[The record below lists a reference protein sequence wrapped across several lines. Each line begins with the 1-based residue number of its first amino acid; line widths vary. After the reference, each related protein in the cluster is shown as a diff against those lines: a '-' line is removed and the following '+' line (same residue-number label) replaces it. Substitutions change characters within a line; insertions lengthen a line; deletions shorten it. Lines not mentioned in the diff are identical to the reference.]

1 MSKDKIK
8 HIYFKELYRYTKN
21 EIANL
26 LKIELNETEEL
37 IDKLRLKGI
46 VKEYNPKKID
56 ESEYEEYIEST
67 ESVKNE
73 KKYCFD
79 YVGVIIYNN
88 IVIKCYPKYVKDENK
103 EKCLK
108 TILKVI
114 RKYGKNE
121 TIVEGMNGESE
132 DLEFNLLS
140 VILFILYDFTDN
152 GVYSNH
158 KEIITMNGDGEID
171 WDKTIND
178 TYAIISN
185 GKPLYLDFYTRDS
198 IDDQYNYF
206 RQLHMHVIT
215 QCSKIIKEAE
225 LDKLFSLPV
234 FEFEVQEHRFIDD
247 EEVLN
252 NIEKELNIQF
262 ITRKQILLNTIHTFI
277 SRRESISIGQGLSF
291 YGTKNFNLVWEEVCK
306 SVLDDKLNEKLKN
319 LDLELIGKFKDKDK
333 KSKTLLELIEKPL
346 WIPISDSK
354 KEHKGRGTLRP
365 DIVSIYE
372 NDSKKYFII
381 FDAKYYN
388 ISFGLEGLSG
398 NPRIEDITKQ
408 YLYNLAFKD
417 FIDIHKFDVSR
428 NAFLFPGDIENIQE
442 LGHVKMNMLEELG
455 LKNIRAIK
463 LPAES
468 FYKMYLNGTKLD
480 ITKEFKFL

>member
-1 MSKDKIK
+1 MKSA
-8 HIYFKELYRYTKN
+8 YFKELHRYTIS
-21 EIANL
+21 EIADL
-26 LKIELNETEEL
+26 LDVESSEAQDL
-37 IDKLRLKGI
+37 IDKLRLKSI
-46 VKEYNPKKID
+46 VKVYDPKKID
-56 ESEYEEYIEST
+56 ESEYEEYMEYT
-67 ESVKNE
+67 DSVKYE
-73 KKYCFD
+73 KKYYFD

-103 EKCLK
+103 ENCLK

-114 RKYGKNE
+114 RKYGQNE
-121 TIVEGMNGESE
+121 TIVESMNGESE
-132 DLEFNLLS
+132 NLEFNLLS

-158 KEIITMNGDGEID
+158 KEVITMNGDGEID
-171 WDKTIND
+171 WDKTISD
-178 TYAIISN
+178 TYAIMSN

-206 RQLHMHVIT
+206 RQLHMYVIT

-234 FEFEVQEHRFIDD
+234 FEFEVQEHRFMDD

-262 ITRKQILLNTIHTFI
+262 ITRKQMLLNTIHTFI

-291 YGTKNFNLVWEEVCK
+291 YGTKSFNLVWEQVCK
-306 SVLDDKLNEKLKN
+306 SVLGDKLNEKLKN
-319 LDLELIGKFKDKDK
+319 LDLELSKEFKSK
-333 KSKTLLELIEKPL
+333 KRKTLLELIEKPL
-346 WIPISDSK
+346 WIPISDNK
-354 KEHKGRGTLRP
+354 KKHKGRGTLIP

-388 ISFGLEGLSG
+388 ISFGVDGISG
-398 NPRIEDITKQ
+398 NPRIDDITKQ

-417 FIDIHKFDVSR
+417 FIDKHKFDVSR
-428 NAFLFPGDIENIQE
+428 NAFLFPGDIDYIQE
-442 LGHVKMNMLEELG
+442 LGHVKMTMLEELG
-455 LKNIRAIK
+455 LKNIIAIK
-463 LPAES
+463 LPAEY
-468 FYKMYLNGTKLD
+468 FYKMYLNGNKID
-480 ITKEFKFL
+480 IIKEFNFL

>member
-1 MSKDKIK
+1 MKSA
-8 HIYFKELYRYTKN
+8 YFKELYRYTKN

-26 LKIELNETEEL
+26 LEIELNEVQEL
-37 IDKLRLKGI
+37 IDKLRLKNI
-46 VKEYNPKKID
+46 IKEYNPKKID
-56 ESEYEEYIEST
+56 ESEYEEDIEYIDN
-67 ESVKNE
+67 VKYK
-73 KKYCFD
+73 KKYYFD

-103 EKCLK
+103 DSCLK

-114 RKYGKNE
+114 RKYGQNE

-132 DLEFNLLS
+132 NLEFNLLS
-140 VILFILYDFTDN
+140 IILFILYDFIDN

-178 TYAIISN
+178 TYAIMSN

-198 IDDQYNYF
+198 IDDNYNYF
-206 RQLHMHVIT
+206 RQLHMYVIT
-215 QCSKIIKEAE
+215 QCSKIIKDAE

-277 SRRESISIGQGLSF
+277 SRRNSISIGQGLSF
-291 YGTKNFNLVWEEVCK
+291 YGTKSFNLVWEQVCK
-306 SVLDDKLNEKLKN
+306 SVLDNKLNEKLKN
-319 LDLELIGKFKDKDK
+319 LDLELSEEFKGKKR
-333 KSKTLLELIEKPL
+333 KTLLELIEKPL
-346 WIPISDSK
+346 WIPISDNK
-354 KEHKGRGTLRP
+354 KKHKGRGTLIP

-372 NDSKKYFII
+372 NNSKKYFII

-388 ISFGLEGLSG
+388 ISFDIDGISG
-398 NPRIEDITKQ
+398 NPRIDDITKQ

-417 FIDIHKFDVSR
+417 FIEKHKFDVSR
-428 NAFLFPGDIENIQE
+428 NVFLFPGDIEHIQK
-442 LGHVKMNMLEELG
+442 LGHVKMTMLEELG
-455 LKNIRAIK
+455 LNNIMAIK
-463 LPAES
+463 IPAEY
-468 FYKMYLNGTKLD
+468 FYKMYLNGNKLD
-480 ITKEFKFL
+480 AKAKFDLLN

>member
-8 HIYFKELYRYTKN
+8 HVYFKELYRYTKI

-26 LKIELNETEEL
+26 LNIGLSEAQEL
-37 IDKLRLKGI
+37 IDKLMLKRI
-46 VKEYNPKKID
+46 VKVYDPKKID
-56 ESEYEEYIEST
+56 EFEYKEDMECIDN
-67 ESVKNE
+67 VKYE
-73 KKYCFD
+73 KKYYFD

-88 IVIKCYPKYVKDENK
+88 IVIKCYPKYVKSENK
-103 EKCLK
+103 DDCLK

-114 RKYGKNE
+114 RKYGQNE
-121 TIVEGMNGESE
+121 DIVECMNGESE
-132 DLEFNLLS
+132 NLEFNLLS

-152 GVYSNH
+152 GIYSNY
-158 KEIITMNGDGEID
+158 KEIITTNGDGEID

-206 RQLHMHVIT
+206 RQLHMYVIT

-234 FEFEVQEHRFIDD
+234 FEFEVQKHRFMDD
-247 EEVLN
+247 EDVLN

-262 ITRKQILLNTIHTFI
+262 ITRKQMLLNTIHTFI

-291 YGTKNFNLVWEEVCK
+291 YGTRSFNLVWEQVCK

-319 LDLELIGKFKDKDK
+319 LDLELSEDFKGKKR
-333 KSKTLLELIEKPL
+333 KTLLELIEKPL
-346 WIPISDSK
+346 WTPILDK
-354 KEHKGRGTLRP
+354 KKNHKGRGTLIP

-372 NDSKKYFII
+372 NNAKKYFII

-388 ISFGLEGLSG
+388 ISFDIDGISG
-398 NPRIEDITKQ
+398 NPRIDDITKQ

-417 FIDIHKFDVSR
+417 FIDKHKFDVSR
-428 NAFLFPGDIENIQE
+428 NAFLFPGDIDNIQE
-442 LGHVKMNMLEELG
+442 LGHVKMTMLEELG
-455 LKNIRAIK
+455 LNNIMAIS
-463 LPAES
+463 LPAEY
-468 FYKMYLNGTKLD
+468 FYKMYLDGIKID
-480 ITKEFKFL
+480 IIKEFNF

>member
-21 EIANL
+21 EIVNL
-26 LKIELNETEEL
+26 LKIELNETQEL

-56 ESEYEEYIEST
+56 ESEYEEDMEYT
-67 ESVKNE
+67 DSVKYE
-73 KKYCFD
+73 KKYYFD

-88 IVIKCYPKYVKDENK
+88 IVIKCYPKYVKEENK
-103 EKCLK
+103 ENCLK

-121 TIVEGMNGESE
+121 TILESMNGESE

-140 VILFILYDFTDN
+140 VILFILYDFTEN

-158 KEIITMNGDGEID
+158 KDIITMNGDGEID

-178 TYAIISN
+178 TYAIMNN

-206 RQLHMHVIT
+206 RQLHMYVIT
-215 QCSKIIKEAE
+215 QCSKIIKEAK

-234 FEFEVQEHRFIDD
+234 FEFEVQEHRFMDD

-262 ITRKQILLNTIHTFI
+262 ITRKQMLLNTIHTFI

-291 YGTKNFNLVWEEVCK
+291 YGTKSFNLVWEQVCK
-306 SVLDDKLNEKLKN
+306 SVLDDKLNEKLKD
-319 LDLELIGKFKDKDK
+319 LDLELNEEFKDKK
-333 KSKTLLELIEKPL
+333 RKTLLELIEKPL
-346 WIPISDSK
+346 WIPLSDNNK
-354 KEHKGRGTLRP
+354 KHKGRGTLRP

-372 NDSKKYFII
+372 NDSRKYFII

-388 ISFGLEGLSG
+388 ITFDIDGISG
-398 NPRIEDITKQ
+398 NPRIDDITKQ

-417 FIDIHKFDVSR
+417 FIYKHKFDVHR
-428 NAFLFPGDIENIQE
+428 NVFLFPGDIKQIEN
-442 LGHVKMNMLEELG
+442 LGNVKMTMLEELG
-455 LKNIRAIK
+455 LNSIMAIK
-463 LPAES
+463 LPAE
-468 FYKMYLNGTKLD
+468 YLYNMYLNGNKID
-480 ITKEFKFL
+480 IIKKFKIV

>member
-1 MSKDKIK
+1 MKSA
-8 HIYFKELYRYTKN
+8 YFKELHRYTRN
-21 EIANL
+21 EIADL
-26 LKIELNETEEL
+26 LEIELNETQDL
-37 IDKLRLKGI
+37 IDKLRLKSI
-46 VKEYNPKKID
+46 VKVYDPKKID
-56 ESEYEEYIEST
+56 ESEYEEDMEYT
-67 ESVKNE
+67 DSVKYE
-73 KKYCFD
+73 KKYYFN

-103 EKCLK
+103 ENCLK
-108 TILKVI
+108 TIFKVI
-114 RKYGKNE
+114 RKYGQNE
-121 TIVEGMNGESE
+121 TIVESMNGES
-132 DLEFNLLS
+132 DNLEFNLLS

-158 KEIITMNGDGEID
+158 KDIITMNGDGEID

-178 TYAIISN
+178 TYAIMSN

-206 RQLHMHVIT
+206 RQLHMYVIT

-234 FEFEVQEHRFIDD
+234 FEFEVQEHRFMDD

-252 NIEKELNIQF
+252 SIEKELNIQF
-262 ITRKQILLNTIHTFI
+262 ITRKQMLLNTIHTFI
-277 SRRESISIGQGLSF
+277 SRRESIAMGQGLSF
-291 YGTKNFNLVWEEVCK
+291 YGTKSFNLVWEQVCK

-319 LDLELIGKFKDKDK
+319 LDLELNKDFKGKKR
-333 KSKTLLELIEKPL
+333 KTLLELIEKPL
-346 WIPISDSK
+346 WIPISDNK
-354 KEHKGRGTLRP
+354 KKHKGRGTLRP

-388 ISFGLEGLSG
+388 ISFGVDGISG
-398 NPRIEDITKQ
+398 NPRIDDITKQ

-417 FIDIHKFDVSR
+417 FIDKHKFDVSR
-428 NAFLFPGDIENIQE
+428 NAFLFPGDIEKIEN
-442 LGHVKMNMLEELG
+442 LGHVKMTMLEELG
-455 LKNIRAIK
+455 LKNIIAIK
-463 LPAES
+463 LPAEY
-468 FYKMYLNGTKLD
+468 FYKNYLNGNKID
-480 ITKEFKFL
+480 IIKEFNFL

>member
-8 HIYFKELYRYTKN
+8 HIYLKELYRYTKN
-21 EIANL
+21 EIAYL
-26 LKIELNETEEL
+26 LEVELNEAKEL
-37 IDKLRLKGI
+37 IDKLRLEGI

-56 ESEYEEYIEST
+56 ESEYEEDIEYT
-67 ESVKNE
+67 DSVKYE

-88 IVIKCYPKYVKDENK
+88 IVIKCYPKYIKDENK
-103 EKCLK
+103 ENCLK

-114 RKYGKNE
+114 RKYGQNE
-121 TIVEGMNGESE
+121 TIVESMSGESE
-132 DLEFNLLS
+132 NLEFNLLS

-158 KEIITMNGDGEID
+158 KDIITMNGDGEID

-185 GKPLYLDFYTRDS
+185 GKPLYLDFYTRDF

-206 RQLHMHVIT
+206 RQLHMYVIT
-215 QCSKIIKEAE
+215 QCSRIIQEAK

-234 FEFEVQEHRFIDD
+234 FEFEVQEHRFMDD

-262 ITRKQILLNTIHTFI
+262 ITRKQMLLNTIHTFI
-277 SRRESISIGQGLSF
+277 SRRESISVRQGLSF
-291 YGTKNFNLVWEEVCK
+291 YGTKSFNLVWEQVCK
-306 SVLDDKLNEKLKN
+306 SVLDDKLNEKLKD
-319 LDLELIGKFKDKDK
+319 LDLELNEEFKDKK
-333 KSKTLLELIEKPL
+333 RKTLLELIEKPL
-346 WIPISDSK
+346 WIPLSDNNK
-354 KEHKGRGTLRP
+354 KHKGRGTLRP

-372 NDSKKYFII
+372 NDSRKYFII

-388 ISFGLEGLSG
+388 IIFDIDGISG
-398 NPRIEDITKQ
+398 NPRIDDITKQ

-417 FIDIHKFDVSR
+417 FIYKHKFDVHR
-428 NAFLFPGDIENIQE
+428 NAFLFPGDIEQIEN
-442 LGHVKMNMLEELG
+442 LGNVKMTMLEELG
-455 LKNIRAIK
+455 LNSIMAIK
-463 LPAES
+463 LPAE
-468 FYKMYLNGTKLD
+468 YLYNMYLNGNKID
-480 ITKEFKFL
+480 IIKEFKFV